1 MGGRGAEGADAPDE
15 AAIRRIFASLE
26 QGWEAGFLDA
36 VRPDVRWEVLGSHP
50 LAGDYRG
57 VDAFVAGTSAALA
70 PYLEAG
76 VQLSVVGV
84 LVKGRTAVVELV
96 DHFGLK
102 QRQQARRRLVEL
114 RAAEHERTEQAAQ
127 VLLPRVG
134 GGVADRS
141 RRCRGRRARG

>member
-1 MGGRGAEGADAPDE
+1 MSGPAMGGRGAEGADAPDE

-96 DHFGLK
+96 GT
-102 QRQQARRRLVEL
+102 ARRRDGREYTNEYCWIVDFDAEGRIEHVRSYLDS
-114 RAAEHERTEQAAQ
+114 AAVAAAMTQ
-127 VLLPRVG
+127 QL
-134 GGVADRS
+134 
-141 RRCRGRRARG
+141 